1 MFRAAVVAKL
11 LGLPARR
18 SPALATCSFLIP
30 IVNLWWPYQSTC
42 DLLPPGHPGRHVV
55 GRWWATWVTSSLL
68 VPILFVTG
76 YGPVWRLGVGPPGA
90 AVVSL
95 AAAVAARRVIAPV
108 ADAHEMLVG
117 TTAR

>member
-18 SPALATCSFLIP
+18 SPALAAFSFLIP
-30 IVNLWWPYQSTC
+30 IVNLWWPYQSAC

-55 GRWWATWVTSSLL
+55 GRWWATWLTSSLL

-76 YGPVWRLGVGPPGA
+76 YGPVWLRGA
-90 AVVSL
+90 AE
-95 AAAVAARRVIAPV
+95 AVAVGVALVVPAAGRRGGA
-108 ADAHEMLVG
+108 
-117 TTAR
+117 TTAHATRA